1 MKRGELFDYVIDA
14 VEYSSGIR
22 NIKEKTRQREFVDA
36 RRIAYHI
43 L

>member
-22 NIKEKTRQREFVDA
+22 NIKEKTRQ
-36 RRIAYHI
+36 
-43 L
+43 